1 MNIKPAYNKLPKNY
15 YLNKDVVFLA
25 KDLLGKILFTN
36 FNNHL
41 TSGMIV
47 ETEAYRSMNDK
58 ASHAYLNK
66 KTKRNEMMYSEGGV
80 IYVYICYGIH
90 ALLNIVTNQKNIAD
104 AILIR
109 AIQPMDGVSI
119 MKERTLKTSIT
130 DLASGPGKLSV
141 SLGID
146 IYSNGEK
153 LTDNK
158 IWIQDSKNIK
168 KSEIVS
174 GKRIGVDYAG
184 DDSNL
189 KWRFYIKE
197 NQYISKK

>member
-1 MNIKPAYNKLPKNY
+1 MNINPVYNKLPKSY
-15 YLNKDVVFLA
+15 YLNEDVVFLA
-25 KDLLGKILFTN
+25 KDLLGKTLFTN
-36 FNNHL
+36 FNNNL
-41 TSGMIV
+41 TSGIII
-47 ETEAYRSMNDK
+47 ETEAYRSINDK
-58 ASHAYLNK
+58 ASHAYQNK
-66 KTKRNEMMYSEGGV
+66 KTKRNEMMYSQGGV

-119 MKERTLKTSIT
+119 MKERTLKTNIL
-130 DLASGPGKLSV
+130 DLSSGPGKLSV

-146 IYSNGEK
+146 IDSNGEK
-153 LTDNK
+153 LTGNK
-158 IWIQDSKNIK
+158 IWIQDSQNIK
-168 KSEIVS
+168 NSAIVS
-174 GKRIGVDYAG
+174 KKRIGVDYAG

-189 KWRFYIKE
+189 QWRFYIKG